1 MRLSSKG
8 VLYAGLASA
17 ILFAVSTPV
26 KAGSVPVYSDTSI
39 NGIAIVMGTA
49 TGAIVEQTTPGTLNT
64 VNGVAPLPPPLM
76 LGIGEQIT
84 KFTPVVGGD
93 IIDTGTGTKIISDGT
108 NAVIIEIKIDSGFAG
123 PGSLVVSGEITSVK
137 LFKGDGLPNG
147 YNFATLLGGTTTIQ
161 LNETGTNFA
170 NILGHPGVKS
180 APALESVTQ
189 MAVPEPTSMAL
200 LGIGM
205 AGFFTYRRLFKRPSA
220 V

>member
-84 KFTPVVGGD
+84 KFT
-93 IIDTGTGTKIISDGT
+93 
-108 NAVIIEIKIDSGFAG
+108 
-123 PGSLVVSGEITSVK
+123 
-137 LFKGDGLPNG
+137 
-147 YNFATLLGGTTTIQ
+147 
-161 LNETGTNFA
+161 
-170 NILGHPGVKS
+170 
-180 APALESVTQ
+180 
-189 MAVPEPTSMAL
+189 
-200 LGIGM
+200 
-205 AGFFTYRRLFKRPSA
+205 R
-220 V
+220 